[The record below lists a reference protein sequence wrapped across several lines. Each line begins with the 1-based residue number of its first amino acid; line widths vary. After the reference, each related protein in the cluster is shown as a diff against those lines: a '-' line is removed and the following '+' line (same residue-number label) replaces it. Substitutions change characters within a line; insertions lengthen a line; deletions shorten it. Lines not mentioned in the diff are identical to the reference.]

1 MAKIYK
7 RAARRNVGTFDP
19 LPLLAWADARDRRY
33 AMPVRIV
40 AARHG
45 LTLATAA
52 TVCELA
58 GIGNGGA
65 R

>member
-1 MAKIYK
+1 MDRIGPYAS
-7 RAARRNVGTFDP
+7 RRNNAPMTP
-19 LPLLAWADARDRRY
+19 LPLFVWADARDRRY

-45 LTLATAA
+45 LSLATAA

-58 GIGNGGA
+58 GIGKGGV